1 MYREAGYIGGISPWR
16 QDLLR
21 NHYLVKLPGDE
32 FDANTLRGIV
42 RKFIDDEHFN
52 NRANAGY
59 NTQNLPTLED
69 IMVCAEQRQALFNIN
84 RGLTREG
91 STIGYGSYQQPR
103 GYYQP
108 RTKPR
113 FLGTQCSVPVE
124 PRSRSRGRYYN
135 YNMEINNKYELAFI
149 INFHSSYV
157 TYFYWLYVCYH
168 MFFRV

>member
-1 MYREAGYIGGISPWR
+1 MYQFNVVIRSMYREAGYIGGISPWR

-91 STIGYGSYQQPR
+91 STIGY
-103 GYYQP
+103 
-108 RTKPR
+108 
-113 FLGTQCSVPVE
+113 
-124 PRSRSRGRYYN
+124 
-135 YNMEINNKYELAFI
+135 
-149 INFHSSYV
+149 
-157 TYFYWLYVCYH
+157 W
-168 MFFRV
+168 